1 MKHDFDKSSLQE
13 IEPGPFIMA
22 PLSLVRSNPW
32 NLSIC
37 GSFNR

>member
-1 MKHDFDKSSLQE
+1 MKDDFDTSSLQE
-13 IEPGPFIMA
+13 IEPSPFIMVL
-22 PLSLVRSNPW
+22 LSSVRSNPW